1 MSHIPESHPIRL
13 VPGALSDLCTETD
26 NFISFFSTVWSIVR
40 DDPRLQEALLTSKD
54 ATAGPVIS
62 DLMSAYCQTQV
73 LTALLDGFLG
83 IAKQYH
89 PDLKLPAFV
98 KPADAN

>member
-1 MSHIPESHPIRL
+1 MSIPESHLIQL
-13 VPGALSDLCTETD
+13 APGALSDVCVETD
-26 NFISFFSTVWSIVR
+26 DFISFFSIVWNIIR
-40 DDPRLQEALLTSKD
+40 DDPRLQAALFTPKD
-54 ATAGPVIS
+54 APASLILS

-89 PDLKLPAFV
+89 PDLKLPEFV
-98 KPADAN
+98 KPTDAN

>member
-1 MSHIPESHPIRL
+1 MSIPESHLIQL
-13 VPGALSDLCTETD
+13 APGALSDVCIETD
-26 NFISFFSTVWSIVR
+26 NFISFFSTVWSIIR
-40 DDPRLQEALLTSKD
+40 DDPRSQEALFTSKD
-54 ATAGPVIS
+54 APAGLVLS